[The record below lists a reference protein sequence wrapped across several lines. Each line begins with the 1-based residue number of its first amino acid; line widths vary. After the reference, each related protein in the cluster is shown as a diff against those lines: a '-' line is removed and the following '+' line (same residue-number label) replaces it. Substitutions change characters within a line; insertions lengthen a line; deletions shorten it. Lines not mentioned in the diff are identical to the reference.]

1 MSQLLD
7 AVAGVP
13 NAHEPVTGIVTGG
26 QPGPEH
32 LAALKRAGCEVIL
45 DIREPMEPR
54 PFRTPDAVLGAGLLY
69 VNIPVSHGPLSD
81 ETFDRVR
88 RTLRDLA
95 GKRRV
100 FFYCGSGNRVGVT
113 LLPFLMLDKG
123 MSEDDAV
130 VEAMRV
136 GMRSAGLMEEA
147 LAYVRRNTP
156 PCP

>member
-1 MSQLLD
+1 
-7 AVAGVP
+7 
-13 NAHEPVTGIVTGG
+13 
-26 QPGPEH
+26 
-32 LAALKRAGCEVIL
+32 
-45 DIREPMEPR
+45 
-54 PFRTPDAVLGAGLLY
+54 VLGAGLLY

-156 PCP
+156 PSP